1 MIKTRVVGLGRLVG
15 WLAWVVSG
23 CFWLVPVGLGWFSWF
38 SWFGLVRVGSGLMG
52 WPVRLPN
59 IWPWLE

>member
-15 WLAWVVSG
+15 WWLAWVVSG

-38 SWFGLVRVGSGLMG
+38 GLVRVGSGLFRL
-52 WPVRLPN
+52 VRVSSGL
-59 IWPWLE
+59 ILF